1 MNKYKLL
8 KYILKKYKAKIILAI
23 ILSLVANIL
32 MLTPTIYMLQIYD
45 RVMLSQSE
53 ITLIAVSIIA
63 MGMLLSMAISEW
75 LRANLLLFISKDI
88 DKLISSNLFN
98 TVFSKR
104 LNNNTQQAVQP
115 FSDLALVKQLVSG
128 PSMYAILDAP
138 WTPIYV
144 GVMFLMHPL
153 LGWVSLFFLLN
164 MLFIGWITAKK
175 TSQYKDESLEEE
187 KESNSFVYSK
197 FRNAEVIEAH
207 GMTLHLRNKWWAKQK
222 EVINSITESES
233 FEMLMTTISKEVSI
247 LKQSLAL
254 GLGAYLVIHGDLSVG
269 SMIAANLLMSRTT
282 APVDAMISGWKNF
295 QEGILALNR
304 IEEIFNKEEKQI
316 EGIINNNKFT
326 GKIEVKNLYIKFPNI
341 DQHTIKNICLSIPA
355 GQRIALIGDSGSGK
369 STLVKS
375 ILGLIP
381 IEQGEIKWDDISLE
395 KINRSEIGHMIGYLS
410 QDVALFDGTIAE
422 NIARMNKIE
431 YIKVIHSAQKVGMHE
446 IILRLPEGYNTRIN
460 GRGGALSSGQKQRLA
475 LARALYNSPK
485 LLVLDEPDSNLDEV
499 GEKSLETTLKELVD
513 TKTTILLITHR
524 KKLLEQVDRILK
536 IDNGQ
541 IISDEIV
548 K

>member
-8 KYILKKYKAKIILAI
+8 KYILKKYKLKIILAV

-53 ITLIAVSIIA
+53 TTLIAVSIIA
-63 MGMLLSMAISEW
+63 MGMLLSMTISEW
-75 LRANLLLFISKDI
+75 LRAKLLLFISKDI
-88 DKLISSNLFN
+88 DKLISGNLFN
-98 TVFSKR
+98 TVFSTR
-104 LNNNTQQAVQP
+104 LNNNTQEAVQP

-222 EVINSITESES
+222 EVIDSITESES

-254 GLGAYLVIHGDLSVG
+254 GIGAYLVIKGDLSVG

-295 QEGILALNR
+295 QQGILALNR
-304 IEEIFNKEEKQI
+304 IEEIFTKEEKQT
-316 EGIINNNKFT
+316 EGTINNKFT
-326 GKIEVKNLYIKFPNI
+326 GKIEVNNLFIKFPNI
-341 DQHTIKNICLSIPA
+341 DKYTIKNISLSIPA

-381 IEQGEIKWDDISLE
+381 IEQGEIKWDGIFLE
-395 KINRSEIGHMIGYLS
+395 KINRSEIGHAIGYLS
-410 QDVALFDGTIAE
+410 QDVALFDGSIAE
-422 NIARMNKIE
+422 NIARMNEIDH
-431 YIKVIHSAQKVGMHE
+431 IKVIHAAEKVGMHE
-446 IILRLPEGYNTRIN
+446 IILRLPEGYNTKIN

-524 KKLLEQVDRILK
+524 KKLLDQVDRILK

-541 IISDEIV
+541 IISDEIL

>member
-8 KYILKKYKAKIILAI
+8 KYILKKYKLKIILAI

-63 MGMLLSMAISEW
+63 MGMLLSMIISEW
-75 LRANLLLFISKDI
+75 LRAKLLLFISKDI
-88 DKLISSNLFN
+88 DKLISGNLFN
-98 TVFSKR
+98 TVFSTR
-104 LNNNTQQAVQP
+104 LNNNTQEAVQP

-254 GLGAYLVIHGDLSVG
+254 GIGAYLVIKGDLSVG

-295 QEGILALNR
+295 QQGILALSR
-304 IEEIFNKEEKQI
+304 IEEIFTKEEKQI
-316 EGIINNNKFT
+316 EGIINNQFI
-326 GKIEVKNLYIKFPNI
+326 GKIEVKNLYIKFQNI
-341 DQHTIKNICLSIPA
+341 DKYTIKDITLSIPA

-381 IEQGEIKWDDISLE
+381 IEQGEIKWDGVSLE

-422 NIARMNKIE
+422 NIARMNE
-431 YIKVIHSAQKVGMHE
+431 VDHIKVILAAQKVGMHE
-446 IILRLPEGYNTRIN
+446 IILRLPEGYNTKIN

-541 IISDEIV
+541 IISDEIL

>member
-8 KYILKKYKAKIILAI
+8 KYILKKYKLKIILAI

-63 MGMLLSMAISEW
+63 MGMLLSMTISEW
-75 LRANLLLFISKDI
+75 LRAKLLLFISKDI
-88 DKLISSNLFN
+88 DKLISGNLFN
-98 TVFSKR
+98 TVFSTR
-104 LNNNTQQAVQP
+104 LNNNTQEAVQP

-254 GLGAYLVIHGDLSVG
+254 GIGAYLVINGDLSVG

-316 EGIINNNKFT
+316 EGVINNQFT
-326 GKIEVKNLYIKFPNI
+326 GKIEVKNLYIKFRNI
-341 DQHTIKNICLSIPA
+341 DKYTIKNISLSIPE

-381 IEQGEIKWDDISLE
+381 IEQGEVKWDGESLE

-422 NIARMNKIE
+422 NIARMNEIDH
-431 YIKVIHSAQKVGMHE
+431 IKVIHAAQKVGMHE
-446 IILRLPEGYNTRIN
+446 IILRLSEGYNTKIN

-499 GEKSLETTLKELVD
+499 GEKSLDTTLKELVD

-536 IDNGQ
+536 IENGQ
-541 IISDEIV
+541 IISDEIL

>member
-1 MNKYKLL
+1 
-8 KYILKKYKAKIILAI
+8 
-23 ILSLVANIL
+23 
-32 MLTPTIYMLQIYD
+32 
-45 RVMLSQSE
+45 
-53 ITLIAVSIIA
+53 
-63 MGMLLSMAISEW
+63 
-75 LRANLLLFISKDI
+75 
-88 DKLISSNLFN
+88 
-98 TVFSKR
+98 
-104 LNNNTQQAVQP
+104 
-115 FSDLALVKQLVSG
+115 
-128 PSMYAILDAP
+128 
-138 WTPIYV
+138 
-144 GVMFLMHPL
+144 
-153 LGWVSLFFLLN
+153 
-164 MLFIGWITAKK
+164 
-175 TSQYKDESLEEE
+175 
-187 KESNSFVYSK
+187 
-197 FRNAEVIEAH
+197 
-207 GMTLHLRNKWWAKQK
+207 
-222 EVINSITESES
+222 
-233 FEMLMTTISKEVSI
+233 
-247 LKQSLAL
+247 
-254 GLGAYLVIHGDLSVG
+254 
-269 SMIAANLLMSRTT
+269 MIAANLLMSRTT

-326 GKIEVKNLYIKFPNI
+326 GKIEIKNLYIKFPNI
-341 DQHTIKNICLSIPA
+341 DKHTIKNICLSIPA

-381 IEQGEIKWDDISLE
+381 IEQGEIKWDDVSLE

-422 NIARMNKIE
+422 NIARMNEID

-446 IILRLPEGYNTRIN
+446 IILRLPEGYNTKIN

>member
-8 KYILKKYKAKIILAI
+8 KYILKKYKPKIILAI

-63 MGMLLSMAISEW
+63 MGMLLSMTISEW
-75 LRANLLLFISKDI
+75 LRAKLLLFISKDI
-88 DKLISSNLFN
+88 DKLISGNLFN
-98 TVFSKR
+98 TVFSTR
-104 LNNNTQQAVQP
+104 LNNNTQEAVQP

-254 GLGAYLVIHGDLSVG
+254 GIGAYLVIKGDMSVG

-295 QEGILALNR
+295 QQGILALNR
-304 IEEIFNKEEKQI
+304 IEEIFTKEEKQI
-316 EGIINNNKFT
+316 EGIINNQFI
-326 GKIEVKNLYIKFPNI
+326 GKIEVKNLYIKFQNI
-341 DQHTIKNICLSIPA
+341 DKYTIKNISLSIPA

-381 IEQGEIKWDDISLE
+381 IEQGEIKWDGVSLE

-422 NIARMNKIE
+422 NIARMNEIDHIKI
-431 YIKVIHSAQKVGMHE
+431 ILAAQKVGMHE
-446 IILRLPEGYNTRIN
+446 IILRLPEGYNTKIN

-536 IDNGQ
+536 IENGQ
-541 IISDEIV
+541 IISDEIL

>member
-8 KYILKKYKAKIILAI
+8 KYILKKYKLKIILAI

-63 MGMLLSMAISEW
+63 MGMLLSMTISEW
-75 LRANLLLFISKDI
+75 LRAKLLLFISKDI
-88 DKLISSNLFN
+88 DKLISGNLFN
-98 TVFSKR
+98 TVFSTR
-104 LNNNTQQAVQP
+104 LNNNTQEAVQP

-254 GLGAYLVIHGDLSVG
+254 GIGAYLVINGDLSVG

-295 QEGILALNR
+295 QQGILALNR
-304 IEEIFNKEEKQI
+304 IEEIFTKEEKQT
-316 EGIINNNKFT
+316 EGTINNKFT
-326 GKIEVKNLYIKFPNI
+326 GKIEVNNLFIKFPNI
-341 DQHTIKNICLSIPA
+341 DKYTIKNISLSIPA

-381 IEQGEIKWDDISLE
+381 IEQGEIKWDGIFLE
-395 KINRSEIGHMIGYLS
+395 KINRSEIGHAIGYLS
-410 QDVALFDGTIAE
+410 QDVALFDGSIAE
-422 NIARMNKIE
+422 NIARMNEIDH
-431 YIKVIHSAQKVGMHE
+431 IKVIHAAEKVGMHE
-446 IILRLPEGYNTRIN
+446 IILRLPEGYNTKIN

-541 IISDEIV
+541 IISDEIL